1 MDIPI
6 YYDPMISKL
15 ITYGKDRNEA
25 IEKMIRAIDDYTII
39 GVNTTLSFGKFVMKH
54 PLFIK
59 GKFDTHFVKN
69 HFDINKLDNYDKSEG
84 EVAAILA
91 AKLFKENKEFDIQI
105 NPFKVSNWKR
115 NRRID

>member
-1 MDIPI
+1 
-6 YYDPMISKL
+6 
-15 ITYGKDRNEA
+15 
-25 IEKMIRAIDDYTII
+25 
-39 GVNTTLSFGKFVMKH
+39 MKH
-54 PLFIK
+54 PLFLK

-115 NRRID
+115 NRRIE